1 MKRFKKGLNVVL
13 LASSLILLAVSLA
26 FPQKEVDVAKE
37 AVELG
42 RSIDRRLDKL
52 DKCARELLN
61 KDAEELFTAK
71 GLPEDFSFYLYEN
84 QHLVAWW
91 GQLPVQYDEYVGGSR
106 RTTLSSVGEEFKYYY
121 FSGTSFLMRSY
132 ESDKRILIAAL
143 RLNPNEH
150 IRIQEGFTLLPMSM
164 KDGNVIN
171 VQGKPTIKLF
181 FDSLPVKSPLP
192 AHLAWISYLLFMAS
206 LLLSLS
212 FRPNLKNALGTIL
225 LLLFVVFVAYRCY
238 PVLKGELTQIIS
250 ILLISIIVF
259 EIATSLYLVRRDIWR
274 NWTKRYQIIIGIAL
288 DLLFV
293 LFLIWFCYISIYKV
307 LVYTHINLHL
317 YKLWALSLDTLVVY
331 AAIFAIFFSIAE
343 LLDLLQPLWIR
354 IFKRRLAIFS
364 VSGVFIYSLLCSIF
378 CVFSSTFIG
387 FQRESI
393 VVSSWA
399 ESLANAR
406 DYELETHLRRVER
419 QISRDEVL
427 ARASESDEAFAAA
440 KSRLVDRY
448 FLKYMNAYDLTLKVG
463 RNESI
468 IGLDEGV
475 QIETGSRFRFA
486 PISDQRRRY
495 VAAFHYYSFE
505 DGQKSIYIILEP
517 KYPNKRSLSTMLS
530 DDTASEVPGRYSYAM
545 YKEGY
550 RQYMKGNYA
559 YPLKLGDELY
569 AHILSG
575 KEYIDSDNGYIS
587 FYTTVGEDE
596 VIVMSRGQIS
606 VGILLI
612 NTVFISLVF
621 SIFLFLMVRRKKR
634 RINFEKSYFKRSMIY
649 VVIFSLVMATS
660 ILAFVS
666 VGFVNER
673 SNSSVNWMMSDKV
686 NSIRF
691 QLQNGIRALEHPEE
705 LNSREMLELLR
716 MVGDNTGSDISL
728 YRPDGKVVMST
739 IPEIHERHIMGYR
752 MPQTPYY
759 HLRYENEGYCINKE
773 TLGNRSIYMLYAPIV
788 RANGDLLAF
797 FASPY
802 TDGGGNFI
810 FDAVLHTVSVL
821 VVFIILL
828 IISSIGVTVA
838 IDKTFKPLSE
848 MSRKMRSGRLEKL
861 SESGY
866 RDDAEIKDIVTSYNR
881 MVDDLSNSTKAL
893 AQAERDKAWSEMA
906 RNVAHEIKNPLTPM
920 QLQIQRVQR
929 LKAMGD
935 ESWKEK
941 FDSMAEVL
949 LDHIKVLT
957 ETANQFSDFAK
968 LYSEEPVEVPLDNL
982 LREEVSLFDNR
993 PDVEFVYMGLPDV
1006 IVKAPRP
1013 QLVRV
1018 FVNLLNN
1025 AVQACEGVP
1034 DARIEVSLRNGSD
1047 PDFYEI
1053 VFEDNGAG
1061 VEEANIS
1068 KLFTPK
1074 FTTKSSGS
1082 GLGLSICKSILEKC
1096 GASISY
1102 SRSFRLG
1109 GACFT
1114 ILYPKS

>member
-1 MKRFKKGLNVVL
+1 MKVLKKSLNIVL
-13 LASSLILLAVSLA
+13 LAASLILLAVSLA
-26 FPQKEVDVAKE
+26 FPQREGNADKE
-37 AVELG
+37 AAELG
-42 RSIDRRLDKL
+42 KSIDKRLDKL
-52 DKCARELLN
+52 DKCAQDILLLEP
-61 KDAEELFTAK
+61 EELFSK
-71 GLPEDFSFYLYEN
+71 DGIPDDFSFYLYEN
-84 QHLVAWW
+84 QHLVAWH

-106 RTTLSSVGEEFKYYY
+106 RTTLSSVGEEFRYFY
-121 FSGTSFLMRSY
+121 FSGGSFLIRSY
-132 ESDKRILIAAL
+132 EADKLILIAAL
-143 RLNPNEH
+143 RVDPNDH
-150 IRIQEGFTLLPMSM
+150 ISIQEGFTLLPLSM
-164 KDGNVIN
+164 KDGTVVK
-171 VQGKPTIKLF
+171 VQGKDSFKLF

-192 AHLAWISYLLFMAS
+192 AHLAWLAYILFMAA
-206 LLLSLS
+206 LLLALS
-212 FRPNLKNALGTIL
+212 SRANLKNALGTIA
-225 LLLFVVFVAYRCY
+225 LLLFMALAAYRCY

-250 ILLISIIVF
+250 ILLVSVMVF
-259 EIATSLYLVRRDIWR
+259 VIATSLYIVRRDIWR
-274 NWTKRYQIIIGIAL
+274 KLTKKFQKIIVVGV

-293 LFLIWFCYISIYKV
+293 AFLIWFCYISIYKV

-317 YKLWALSLDTLVVY
+317 YKVWALNLESLVVY
-331 AAIFAIFFSIAE
+331 IALFALFFSIAE
-343 LLDLLQPLWIR
+343 LLDMLQPLWIKL
-354 IFKRRLAIFS
+354 FKRKLAIFS
-364 VSGVFIYSLLCSIF
+364 VAGVFIYSLLCSTF
-378 CVFSSTFIG
+378 CVLSSTLVG
-387 FQRESI
+387 FQRERI

-419 QISRDEVL
+419 QISRDDIVSK
-427 ARASESDEAFAAA
+427 ASDSDEAFAAA
-440 KSRLVDRY
+440 KSRLINRY

-463 RNESI
+463 RNENI
-468 IGLDEGV
+468 IGMDEGV

-486 PISDQRRRY
+486 PIAEQRSRY
-495 VAAFHYYSFE
+495 VAAFHYYSPAR
-505 DGQKSIYIILEP
+505 GQKSVYIILEP
-517 KYPNKRSLSTMLS
+517 KYPNKRSLSTMFADGS
-530 DDTASEVPGRYSYAM
+530 ESEVPTRYAYAM
-545 YKEGY
+545 YKDGV
-550 RQYMKGNYA
+550 RQYMRGNVA
-559 YPLKLGDELY
+559 FPLKLGEELY
-569 AHILSG
+569 AHVLSG
-575 KEYIDSDNGYIS
+575 KEYIDRRKGQIS
-587 FYTTVGEDE
+587 FYTIVGEGE
-596 VIVMSRGQIS
+596 VIVMTRAQIS
-606 VGILLI
+606 VGIWLI
-612 NTVFISLVF
+612 TTVFLALVF
-621 SIFLFLMVRRKKR
+621 SFFLFLMVRRKKR

-649 VVIFSLVMATS
+649 VVLFSLVMAMS

-666 VGFVNER
+666 VSFVNER
-673 SNSSVNWMMSDKV
+673 NSNSVNSMMSDKV

-705 LNSREMLELLR
+705 LTSREMLELLR
-716 MVGDNTGSDISL
+716 TVGDNTGSDISL
-728 YRPDGKVVMST
+728 YRTDGKVVMST
-739 IPEIHERHIMGYR
+739 IPEIHERHILGYR

-759 HLRYENEGYCINKE
+759 HLKYENEGYCIHNEK
-773 TLGNRSIYMLYAPIV
+773 LGSRNIYMLYAPIV
-788 RANGDLLAF
+788 GANGEVLAF

-802 TDGGGNFI
+802 TEGGRNFS
-810 FDAVLHTVSVL
+810 FDSLLHTFSVL

-828 IISSIGVTVA
+828 IISSVGVTVA

-935 ESWKEK
+935 ESWKDK
-941 FDSMAEVL
+941 FDSMADVL
-949 LDHIKVLT
+949 LDHINVLT

-968 LYSEEPVEVPLDNL
+968 LYSEAPVDVALDNL

-993 PDVEFVYMGLPDV
+993 PGVEFVYMGLPDV
-1006 IVKAPRP
+1006 VVKAPRP

-1025 AVQACEGVP
+1025 AVQACEGLP
-1034 DARIEVSLRNGSD
+1034 GARIEVSLRNGSD

-1053 VFEDNGAG
+1053 VFEDNGPG
-1061 VEEANIS
+1061 VEESNID

-1082 GLGLSICKSILEKC
+1082 GLGLSICKSILERC